1 MAGRPKKVVEK
12 VEEEVVVEDKSVED
26 YKKELDNLRLM
37 VEELLAKGNVAPA
50 PVTEMEV
57 TSPDEK
63 EIKPDDYVEII
74 SLCPHL
80 LNLTTE
86 EKGKGKKFAFKE
98 FGEKKRILYGDLL
111 DVIENHTEYT
121 DFLREGYYYIND
133 ARVVRKHGLD
143 DVYETNF
150 TKEKIEKLL
159 AGKLENAIELFK
171 LVSVSQ
177 KQLILEMLI
186 AKMVDGENIDLNL
199 VSQIGDIT
207 DRNIVDTV
215 KSIKFY
221 RELNEKD
228 KKR

>member
-1 MAGRPKKVVEK
+1 MAGRPKKVVED
-12 VEEEVVVEDKSVED
+12 VMEDVVTEDQSVEY
-26 YKKELDNLRLM
+26 YKQEMENLKTM
-37 VEELLAKGNVAPA
+37 MATLLAKAEPM

-57 TSPDEK
+57 TSPNEK
-63 EIKPDDYVEII
+63 ELKTDDYIEII

-98 FGEKKRILYGDLL
+98 FGEKKRILYSDLL
-111 DVIENHTEYT
+111 DIIENHTEYT

-143 DVYETNF
+143 DVYARNF
-150 TKEKIEKLL
+150 TKESIEKLL

-171 LVSVSQ
+171 LVSESQ
-177 KQLILEMLI
+177 KQLIVEMLI
-186 AKMVDGENIDLNL
+186 AKMAGGETIDLNL
-199 VSQIGDIT
+199 ISQIEDIA
-207 DRNIVDTV
+207 DRKITETV

-221 RELNEKD
+221 RDLD
-228 KKR
+228 KEETK

>member
-12 VEEEVVVEDKSVED
+12 AVEEVVVEDKTAEE
-26 YKKELDNLRLM
+26 YKKELENLKAM
-37 VEELLAKGNVAPA
+37 MEELLAKAKPV
-50 PVTEMEV
+50 PVTETEV

-86 EKGKGKKFAFKE
+86 EKGKGKKFSFNE
-98 FGEKKRILYGDLL
+98 FGEKKRILYSDLL
-111 DVIENHTEYT
+111 DVMENHTEYT

-133 ARVVRKHGLD
+133 ARVVSKHGLD
-143 DVYETNF
+143 DVYATNF
-150 TKEKIEKLL
+150 TKENIEKLL
-159 AGKLENAIELFK
+159 AGQLENAIELFK
-171 LVSVSQ
+171 LASESQ
-177 KQLILEMLI
+177 KQLIVEMLI
-186 AKMVDGENIDLNL
+186 SKMAGGETMDLNL
-199 VSQIGDIT
+199 ISQIEDIA
-207 DRNIVDTV
+207 DRKITETV

-221 RELNEKD
+221 RELDEKE